1 MSITQL
7 VLIWLLLGFL
17 LTWMFTF
24 AILAIRPR
32 SGKNIKLEDQP
43 SQPMPAIS
51 APTILQVIASQ
62 PLPSHVRA
70 GQEPPG
76 DMSHPVFPE
85 AATGM

>member
-7 VLIWLLLGFL
+7 VLIWILLGFL

-32 SGKNIKLEDQP
+32 SGKNIKLEDQS

-62 PLPSHVRA
+62 PLPTQVIA

-76 DMSHPVFPE
+76 V
-85 AATGM
+85 

>member
-7 VLIWLLLGFL
+7 VLIWVLLGFL

-24 AILAIRPR
+24 AILAIRPQ

-43 SQPMPAIS
+43 SQSMPAIS

-76 DMSHPVFPE
+76 V
-85 AATGM
+85 

>member
-7 VLIWLLLGFL
+7 VLIWVLLGFL

-24 AILAIRPR
+24 AILAIRPQ
-32 SGKNIKLEDQP
+32 SEKNIKLEDQP
-43 SQPMPAIS
+43 SQSLPAIS
-51 APTILQVIASQ
+51 APTILQVITSQ

-76 DMSHPVFPE
+76 V
-85 AATGM
+85 